1 MQGLSSEKGDY
12 PMSKK
17 EISTD
22 AIERNRAWIKT
33 VTNALKTRGDTEFS
47 RIAMRDAGK
56 KCAAQLLEK
65 IVLHFGR
72 TKPNFLSLFGRHV

>member
-17 EISTD
+17 EIPTD
-22 AIERNRAWIKT
+22 AIERNRAWIRA

-47 RIAMRDAGK
+47 RIATVKG
-56 KCAAQLLEK
+56 
-65 IVLHFGR
+65 
-72 TKPNFLSLFGRHV
+72 T